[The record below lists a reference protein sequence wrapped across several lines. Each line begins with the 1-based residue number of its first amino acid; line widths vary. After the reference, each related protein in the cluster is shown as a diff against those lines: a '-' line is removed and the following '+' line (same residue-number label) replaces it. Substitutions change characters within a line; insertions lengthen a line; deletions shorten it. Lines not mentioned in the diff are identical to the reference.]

1 MKKEKYFLLMAE
13 NLTGVAKEQI
23 KIIDFKT
30 DEDGLYSG
38 LIEING
44 NREYIHEYHNW

>member
-13 NLTGVAKEQI
+13 KLTGTPKEQI
-23 KIIDFKT
+23 KIIGFEM

-44 NREYIHEYHNW
+44 NREYIHEYYN